1 MLLEEASCV
10 AGVLCA
16 RPSAATVA
24 PVGTAVSS
32 RRGPAAWGE
41 HGPPESI
48 RRSALCQRR
57 RGRVP
62 GNAGRLGRQAEDAD
76 APVWT

>member
-48 RRSALCQRR
+48 RPIRPVSAEARQGPWERR
-57 RGRVP
+57 AARAP
-62 GNAGRLGRQAEDAD
+62 G
-76 APVWT
+76 